1 MNEQCRTIVGG
12 ANDRDTRRSG
22 ADHTKVIDG
31 TARQMQNV
39 LGNLESRHNIMGIS
53 FMLSCRRDG
62 MWMAEGHAAGSERLG
77 SCGYQ
82 NWMKMCGFERWFLC

>member
-1 MNEQCRTIVGG
+1 MNAQCRTIVGG

-31 TARQMQNV
+31 TAR
-39 LGNLESRHNIMGIS
+39 SRHNILGIS